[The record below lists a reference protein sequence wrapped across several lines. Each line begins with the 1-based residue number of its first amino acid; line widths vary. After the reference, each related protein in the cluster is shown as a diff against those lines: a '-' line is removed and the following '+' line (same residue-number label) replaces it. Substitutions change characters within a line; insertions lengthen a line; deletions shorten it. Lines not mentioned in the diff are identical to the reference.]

1 MVARPRAGRSWG
13 SRVAVS
19 LHTCTCRWPS
29 AFPLH
34 SLWHRLASTAWL
46 AVLPAVLPTWAGL
59 PRLRPA
65 AWPLLLT
72 CGASSSSSSCSGG
85 AGAAGV
91 LWRTRRH
98 RIPTHHRAAL
108 RQLLINRPLIRCWL
122 AAALAACRFRPTH
135 STRGAAV
142 RRAPASARHR
152 VPTHTV
158 VCGTRGAGATY
169 RRRHTFAMG
178 GGSQRLL
185 FIHTTRRRM
194 LRLCLGLCLRV
205 LTLGIAVAAITH
217 TCAAGSDR

>member
-34 SLWHRLASTAWL
+34 SLWHRLTPTAWL
-46 AVLPAVLPTWAGL
+46 AVLPASAGL
-59 PRLRPA
+59 PRWRPA
-65 AWPLLLT
+65 AWSLLT

-135 STRGAAV
+135 STGCDAV
-142 RRAPASARHR
+142 RRTPTSARHR
-152 VPTHTV
+152 VPAHAV
-158 VCGTRGAGATY
+158 GCGTRGAGATH

-178 GGSQRLL
+178 GGSQRLR
-185 FIHTTRRRM
+185 FIHSTRRRM
-194 LRLCLGLCLRV
+194 LRLCLGLSLRV
-205 LTLGIAVAAITH
+205 LTLGMVVGVITH
-217 TCAAGSDR
+217 TCATGGDR